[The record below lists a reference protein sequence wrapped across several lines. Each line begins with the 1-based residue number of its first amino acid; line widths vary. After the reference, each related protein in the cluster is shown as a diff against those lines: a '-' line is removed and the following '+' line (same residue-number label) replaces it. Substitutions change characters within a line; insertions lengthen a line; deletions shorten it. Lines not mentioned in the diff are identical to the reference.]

1 MTKIN
6 ILEYHVMSLKSQ
18 GLNSNPRKF
27 GWNRN
32 AFLVEELEDM
42 KTWEKAFPE
51 TVFLILWG
59 AAGCDGV
66 LCHVHNLH
74 SRLETQLYLY
84 IVVHR
89 GSK

>member
-42 KTWEKAFPE
+42 KT
-51 TVFLILWG
+51 
-59 AAGCDGV
+59 
-66 LCHVHNLH
+66 
-74 SRLETQLYLY
+74 
-84 IVVHR
+84 
-89 GSK
+89 